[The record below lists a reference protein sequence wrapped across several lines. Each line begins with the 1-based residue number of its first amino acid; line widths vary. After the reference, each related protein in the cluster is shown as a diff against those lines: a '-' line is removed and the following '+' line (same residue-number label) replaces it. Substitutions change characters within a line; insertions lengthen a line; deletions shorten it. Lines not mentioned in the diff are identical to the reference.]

1 MSEKLSDEQ
10 KRQIDET
17 AQTFT
22 SKMTDFFGIT
32 ENGEIKGG
40 GCNGSIKTYVK
51 CCI

>member
-22 SKMTDFFGIT
+22 SKMTDFFWH
-32 ENGEIKGG
+32 NRKRRD
-40 GCNGSIKTYVK
+40 KRWVV
-51 CCI
+51 